1 MALSKALTGPLPSPS
16 QIIFSPST
24 SNWAFADETISP
36 DLFFLTETS
45 YSLIEIYLGISP
57 IILLANN
64 SNDASAPS

>member
-1 MALSKALTGPLPSPS
+1 MMRQLPSPT

-24 SNWAFADETISP
+24 SNWAFADETIFP
-36 DLFFLTETS
+36 EEFFLTDTS

-64 SNDASAPS
+64 SNEASALS